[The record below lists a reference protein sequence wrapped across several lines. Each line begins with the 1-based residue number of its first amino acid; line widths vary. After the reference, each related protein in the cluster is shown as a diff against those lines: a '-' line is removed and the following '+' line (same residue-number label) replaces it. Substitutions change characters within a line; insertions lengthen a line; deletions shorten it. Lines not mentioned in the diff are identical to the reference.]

1 MTEARTAPRRAVFLD
16 RDGVLN
22 EPVTV
27 DGRPFAPDSV
37 AGLVLTPGVEDSCA
51 ALRRAGFL
59 LIVVTNQ
66 PDISRGSLDRRAVD
80 AINAE
85 LSRRLPLDDVL
96 VCPHDDADGCRC
108 RKPRPG
114 MLLEAAA
121 RWGVSLPD
129 SVMVGDRWRDIDAG
143 REAGCRTVHV
153 ARGYD
158 ERPARGADLVVV
170 CLRDAVPWIVALTPV
185 PAGGGGPACGGSHRE
200 G

>member
-1 MTEARTAPRRAVFLD
+1 DARTAPRRAVFLD

-22 EPVTV
+22 EAVTV
-27 DGRPFAPDSV
+27 DRRPFPPDSV
-37 AGLVLTPGVEDSCA
+37 AGLVLTPGVEDACA

-66 PDISRGSLDRRAVD
+66 PDVSRGSMDRRAVE

-85 LSRRLPLDDVL
+85 LRRRLPLDDVL